1 MVSIYLCM
9 SLCVIGNGYDKK
21 NIFEQVFFTI
31 RRCPE
36 LASNVLRT
44 FILINTALFISTNV
58 NYKQS
63 KREKKNKWCSDKYS
77 A

>member
-1 MVSIYLCM
+1 MY
-9 SLCVIGNGYDKK
+9 LCVIGNGYDKK
-21 NIFEQVFFTI
+21 NIFEQVFFTT

-44 FILINTALFISTNV
+44 FILINTALFISINI
-58 NYKQS
+58 NYKQ
-63 KREKKNKWCSDKYS
+63 RRKKERNKWCSDKYS

>member
-9 SLCVIGNGYDKK
+9 YLCVIGNGYDKK

-44 FILINTALFISTNV
+44 FILINTALFISINI
-58 NYKQS
+58 NYKQ
-63 KREKKNKWCSDKYS
+63 RRKKERNKWCSDKYS

>member
-1 MVSIYLCM
+1 MY
-9 SLCVIGNGYDKK
+9 LCVIGNGYDKK

-44 FILINTALFISTNV
+44 FILINTALFISINI
-58 NYKQS
+58 NYKQ
-63 KREKKNKWCSDKYS
+63 RRKKERNKWCSDKYS